1 MRWLKIEMARDWSG
15 YTLEW
20 LEAGLATDLDGYRL
34 GWLESGV
41 AEIEA
46 ASDWDG

>member
-1 MRWLKIEMARDWSG
+1 MARDWSG